1 MYGNQILLTVIII
14 DNVISIIMITRRM
27 MIAAATQAVAIAQTT
42 PKQTASP
49 EVIRQFWE
57 PLDRKMIGA
66 LNLKASDRVL
76 DAGCG
81 RGDHVRI
88 FSEYCPV
95 VGVDLKEAS
104 LDYAMKHVRNPGA
117 KILKA
122 DLRKLPFEDRSFS
135 FVWSSHVFH
144 GVRDVHKM
152 AAELKRVVR
161 PGGSL
166 AIRENRVMSSLMPVD
181 IGLGEPGVEARADLA
196 FTTYLAKDR
205 INLGRFPYMWS
216 EVLRNIGLQDIQVN
230 SFLHEVRA
238 PFTTVQESYFQHYLL
253 RKSEADISQS
263 DRELLRQIADPASSA
278 YILKRPDLYFVSVS
292 TVYRG
297 RVQN

>member
-1 MYGNQILLTVIII
+1 
-14 DNVISIIMITRRM
+14 MITRRM
-27 MIAAATQAVAIAQTT
+27 MIAAATQAGMIAQTSQKT
-42 PKQTASP
+42 PASS
-49 EVIRQFWE
+49 EFIRQFWE

-66 LNLKASDRVL
+66 LKLQSSDYVL

-88 FSEYCPV
+88 FSESCPV
-95 VGVDLKEAS
+95 VGVDLKDTS
-104 LDYAMKHVRNPGA
+104 LDYAKKNIRNPDV

-122 DLRKLPFEDRSFS
+122 DLRNLPFEDKRFS

-144 GVRDVHKM
+144 GVRDVRKI
-152 AAELKRVVR
+152 ATELKRVLR
-161 PGGSL
+161 PGGWF
-166 AIRENRVMSSLMPVD
+166 AIRENRVMSSLLPVD
-181 IGLGEPGVEARADLA
+181 IELGEPGAEARADLA
-196 FTTYLAKDR
+196 FTTHLAKDR
-205 INLGRFPYMWS
+205 ISLGRFPYMWS
-216 EVLRNIGLQDIQVN
+216 EVLRDIGLQDIQVN
-230 SFLHEVRA
+230 SFLHEVQA
-238 PFTTVQESYFQHYLL
+238 PFTTVQELYFQHYLL
-253 RKSEADISQS
+253 RKSEADISRS